1 MSNAIRHLVIVGGG
15 TAGWLAALMLRRS
28 ANDFGHDLA
37 VTVVESSRIP
47 TIGVGEGTTAVF
59 KAVLAH
65 LGIDEAE
72 FLRETRGT
80 IKYGIRH
87 KDWRRP
93 GVTYDGPIDDPHA
106 LVQGAGG
113 SEFLNVYS
121 VAAGRPVSRLH
132 MFDILMKADLS
143 PFQTDNSGG
152 FTPVS
157 PYHHAYHIDAAA
169 VGRFLRSK
177 ATDIDVVDA
186 VVEGVERNAESGN
199 IEILR
204 LEDGGRIAGDFF
216 LDCTG
221 FRRQLIGKEMDG
233 GWVSYADEL
242 PVNRAMPFW
251 LDIDDNA
258 EIPTYTLA
266 WARDAGWMWQIP
278 TQDRLGCGYVY
289 SDQFL
294 SPDDAKAEIET
305 ALQRSI
311 EVRADIRMS
320 VGRLARPWVKNCLA
334 LGLSAGFLEP
344 LEATSIHGTVVQLL
358 VLAEDYMKPG
368 FAPGPDAAD
377 AYNQRIG
384 RQIDDFRTFI
394 NTHYVT
400 ERDDTPF
407 WRHVRESCIHPETR
421 ERLSTWRD
429 HMPKAE
435 DFERFLSGFAHVE
448 AQLYYPVLDGLG
460 LLDPTVARREMD
472 QSPRL
477 KKKAREIADGMRGQF
492 TEAARRAV
500 GHRSYLSR
508 L

>member
-1 MSNAIRHLVIVGGG
+1 M
-15 TAGWLAALMLRRS
+15 
-28 ANDFGHDLA
+28 
-37 VTVVESSRIP
+37 
-47 TIGVGEGTTAVF
+47 
-59 KAVLAH
+59 LAH
-65 LGIDEAE
+65 LGIGEAE

-93 GVTYDGPIDDPHA
+93 GVTYDAPIDDPHA
-106 LVQGAGG
+106 LVEGAGG
-113 SEFLNVYS
+113 SEFLNVFS

-132 MFDILMKADLS
+132 MFDILMKGNLAPCRRDG
-143 PFQTDNSGG
+143 TGN

-169 VGRFLRSK
+169 VGRFLRAK
-177 ATDIDVVDA
+177 ATNVGIVDA
-186 VVEGVERNAESGN
+186 VVEGVDRNAGTGD
-199 IEILR
+199 IEALR
-204 LEDGGRIAGDFF
+204 LEHGGRIEGDFF
-216 LDCTG
+216 IDCTG
-221 FRRQLIGKEMDG
+221 FHRQLIGKEMDG

-251 LDIDDNA
+251 LGHEPDA

-289 SDQFL
+289 SDRFL
-294 SPDDAKAEIET
+294 SPDEAKAEIET
-305 ALQRSI
+305 ALGRPI

-320 VGRLARPWVKNCLA
+320 VGRLARPWVNNCLA

-368 FAPGPDAAD
+368 FAPGPDAAET
-377 AYNQRIG
+377 YNRRIG

-394 NTHYVT
+394 NAHYVT

-421 ERLSTWRD
+421 ERLAAWHG
-429 HMPKAE
+429 HMPKAT
-435 DFERFLSGFAHVE
+435 DFERYLSGFPHVE

-460 LLDPTVARREMD
+460 LVDPAVARREMD
-472 QSPRL
+472 ASPGL
-477 KKKAREIADGMRGQF
+477 KNQARDIADGMRRRF
-492 TEAARRAV
+492 AEEARSAV
-500 GHRSYLSR
+500 GHRDYLDQIG
-508 L
+508 